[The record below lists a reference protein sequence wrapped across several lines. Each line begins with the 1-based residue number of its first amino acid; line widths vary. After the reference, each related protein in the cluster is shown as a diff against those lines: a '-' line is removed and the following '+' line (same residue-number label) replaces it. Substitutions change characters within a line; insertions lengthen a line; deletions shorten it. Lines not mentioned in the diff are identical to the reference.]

1 MAPRKQK
8 DNVETEQ
15 QLPNAVLEAALVENK
30 EDHYN
35 YGENIAYKVSSGSL
49 QLDIATKKFGPSV
62 IRLVGQNNEGKTPEG
77 LEIMR
82 NFLSTVENSYGF
94 IVRAEAR
101 LSEENMKRC
110 GLKFTEKSTE
120 WTPGTVFVLRT
131 SIYECVIKTLRS
143 LMRNNPTSAKYCFM
157 IDSIDGLMLKDDSE
171 KAIEDA
177 VKVAGPQVLTK
188 KFLQG
193 SSQAMLKYGHMM
205 IMISQ
210 VTAQPKID
218 PYAKIIPR
226 SGSFSGG
233 NAAEHW
239 ADFIIEYEK
248 SYDSDYILDNPNGK
262 LNDGKSKAIG
272 KKCKI
277 IIQKTT
283 IETSKKLKLEIP
295 IKFGRTPSGIWRE
308 YEVVEL
314 AIAFG
319 LAKAGGAWIS
329 FDENL
334 VNELKSIGLEL
345 PATIQGRSKFLNFLE
360 ENSVICDFL
369 YNKLLLLVE

>member
-8 DNVETEQ
+8 EQ
-15 QLPNAVLEAALVENK
+15 SESEIQLPNSILESALNENK
-30 EDHYN
+30 EDHFN
-35 YGENIAYKVSSGSL
+35 FGDNVSYKVSSGSL

-62 IRLVGQNNEGKTPEG
+62 IRLVGQNNEGKTPEA

-82 NFLSTVENSYGF
+82 NFLATVENSYGF
-94 IVRAEAR
+94 IVKAEAR

-110 GLKFTEKSTE
+110 GLKFTENPTE
-120 WTPGTVFVLRT
+120 WTSGSVFVLRT
-131 SIYECVIKTLRS
+131 SIYECVIKTMRS
-143 LMRNNPTSAKYCFM
+143 LMRNNPTNAKYCFL
-157 IDSIDGLMLKDDSE
+157 IDSIDGLMLKDDAE

-193 SSQAMLKYGHMM
+193 SSQAMLKYGHLL

-218 PYAKIIPR
+218 PYAKVIPR

-239 ADFIIEYEK
+239 ADFIIEFEK

-283 IETSKKLKLEIP
+283 IEASKKLKLEIP

-308 YEVVEL
+308 YEVAEL

-319 LAKAGGAWIS
+319 LAKAGGVWIS

-345 PATIQGRSKFLNFLE
+345 PATIQGRAKFISFLE
-360 ENSVICDFL
+360 ENAGICDFF